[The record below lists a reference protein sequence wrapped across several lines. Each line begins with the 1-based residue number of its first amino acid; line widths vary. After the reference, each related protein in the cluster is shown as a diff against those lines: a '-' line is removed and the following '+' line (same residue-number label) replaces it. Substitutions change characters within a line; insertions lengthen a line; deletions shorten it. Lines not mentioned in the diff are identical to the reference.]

1 MMPLLPVHFNSN
13 NLQKRKKPKKK
24 TKVQLQV
31 EQEHRLQLKRMGFD
45 APLKAATKF
54 VELKRSLP
62 KVPDRNL
69 PPTSDVV
76 PEGSTSRVEPK
87 YYNGENRLIGIATMH
102 KSNMVPIFESN
113 KEAAIDIARMRRG

>member
-1 MMPLLPVHFNSN
+1 MPLLPVHFNTT
-13 NLQKRKKPKKK
+13 NLNKRKKPKKK

-31 EQEHRLQLKRMGFD
+31 EQEHRQQLKRMGLD
-45 APLKAATKF
+45 RPLKAAPKF
-54 VELKRSLP
+54 VELRSSLP
-62 KVPDRNL
+62 SIPDRNL

-76 PEGSTSRVEPK
+76 PAGNTNRVEPK